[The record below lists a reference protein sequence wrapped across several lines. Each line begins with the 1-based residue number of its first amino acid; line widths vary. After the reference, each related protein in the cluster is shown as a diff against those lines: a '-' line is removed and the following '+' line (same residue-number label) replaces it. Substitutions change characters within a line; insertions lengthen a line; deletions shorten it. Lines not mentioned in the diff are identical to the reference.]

1 MGKLVRL
8 SLALLF
14 LPLAARTCVGQCVYQ
29 TISVSRV
36 QGTIVDPSGVPIPN
50 VEVELKRDGERAAV
64 TTTGENGEF
73 SIQAPPGAYD
83 LNAHGKAFA
92 PGFARIDVGTDLAR
106 IVRPTHIWMILD
118 VGMTMENCTF
128 ATTSRR
134 QFEKAIQAF
143 KRRG

>member
-1 MGKLVRL
+1 MGKLARL

-14 LPLAARTCVGQCVYQ
+14 LPLVARTCVGQCVYR

-50 VEVELKRDGERAAV
+50 VDDELKRDGKRTATG
-64 TTTGENGEF
+64 TTNESGEF
-73 SIQAPPGAYD
+73 SIQASPGVYD
-83 LNAHGKAFA
+83 LNAHGSAFA
-92 PGFARIDVGTDLAR
+92 RGFARIDIGTDLVRLA
-106 IVRPTHIWMILD
+106 RPTHIWMILD
-118 VGMTMENCTF
+118 VGMTMENCTL